1 MLQQS
6 FHTALAEE
14 THFNTSDYQSEPELT
29 LVNAESPDVFAAL
42 DRLEEAILNSP
53 RVPLT
58 GKTMVNEEEI
68 LEQLDTIRL
77 SLPQVVAISQEILQY
92 KERIIKEAQ
101 QQVQQILAD
110 ANQRAYQ
117 VANELG
123 IIDRSEQ
130 EARQIRQ
137 VAISECEHLRQQTV
151 AEVERVRNH
160 NIQEMERMRQKVTLE
175 CEQIQDGAD
184 EYADRILNNME
195 YQLTD
200 ILQAIQRGRQRLNIE
215 STALRQSQTTEPA
228 STPKIEARSIGGD
241 RDVQT
246 NSHKS

>member
-6 FHTALAEE
+6 FHPALAEE
-14 THFNTSDYQSEPELT
+14 THFNPSPDYRSVEPEVT
-29 LVNAESPDVFAAL
+29 PVTVESPDVFAAI

-53 RVPLT
+53 RLPLT
-58 GKTMVNEEEI
+58 GKTIVNEEEI
-68 LEQLDTIRL
+68 LEQLDAIRL
-77 SLPQVVAISQEILQY
+77 SMPEVLAIAQEIIQY
-92 KERIIKEAQ
+92 KERIVKEAQ

-130 EARQIRQ
+130 EADQIRQ
-137 VAISECEHLRQQTV
+137 AAISECEQLRQQTV
-151 AEVERVRNH
+151 TEVERVRNH
-160 NIQEMERMRQKVTLE
+160 NIQEMERMRQKVTME

-195 YQLTD
+195 YQLSD
-200 ILQAIQRGRQRLNIE
+200 ILQAIQRGRQRLNTEATSFRQAQPPE
-215 STALRQSQTTEPA
+215 SDSHQTNHHRTLPA
-228 STPKIEARSIGGD
+228 S
-241 RDVQT
+241 
-246 NSHKS
+246 KSA

>member
-6 FHTALAEE
+6 FHPALAEE
-14 THFNTSDYQSEPELT
+14 THLSALEHRLVAPEVT
-29 LVNAESPDVFAAL
+29 PVNVESPDVFAAI
-42 DRLEEAILNSP
+42 DRLEETILNSP

-68 LEQLDTIRL
+68 LDQLDTLRL
-77 SLPQVVAISQEILQY
+77 SLPEVVAISQEIIQY

-117 VANELG
+117 VTNELG

-130 EARQIRQ
+130 EASQIRQ

-151 AEVERVRNH
+151 TEVERVRNH
-160 NIQEMERMRQKVTLE
+160 NIQEMELMRQQVTIE

-184 EYADRILNNME
+184 EYADQILHNME
-195 YQLTD
+195 YQLAD
-200 ILQAIQRGRQRLNIE
+200 ILQAIQRGRQRLNTE
-215 STALRQSQTTEPA
+215 STSLRQAQAAEPE
-228 STPKIEARSIGGD
+228 STHEIDERAISKFPVKPM
-241 RDVQT
+241 
-246 NSHKS
+246 

>member
-6 FHTALAEE
+6 FYPALADE
-14 THFNTSDYQSEPELT
+14 THLSTSEYRSVEPEVT
-29 LVNAESPDVFAAL
+29 LVNVESPDVFAAI

-68 LEQLDTIRL
+68 LEQLDAIRL
-77 SLPQVVAISQEILQY
+77 SLPEAVAIAQEIIQY
-92 KERIIKEAQ
+92 KERIVREAQ

-110 ANQRAYQ
+110 ANQCAYQ

-137 VAISECEHLRQQTV
+137 VAISECEHLRQQTIT
-151 AEVERVRNH
+151 EVERVRNH
-160 NIQEMERMRQKVTLE
+160 NIQELELMRQQVTIE
-175 CEQIQDGAD
+175 CAQIQDGAD
-184 EYADRILNNME
+184 EYADRILHNME

-200 ILQAIQRGRQRLNIE
+200 ILKAVQRGRQGLNTE
-215 STALRQSQTTEPA
+215 SIALRQAQTSELK
-228 STPKIEARSIGGD
+228 STHQIEQS
-241 RDVQT
+241 
-246 NSHKS
+246 